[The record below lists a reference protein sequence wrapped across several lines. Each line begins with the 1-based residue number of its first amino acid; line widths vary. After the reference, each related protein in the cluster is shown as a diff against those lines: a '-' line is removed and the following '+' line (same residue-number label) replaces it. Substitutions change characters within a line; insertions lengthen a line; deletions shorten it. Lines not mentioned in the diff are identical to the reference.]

1 MNKTKLSA
9 IIPFILFC
17 INSNAQLQ
25 IGNTV
30 YNSNN
35 DENFG
40 ASVSINVQGNIVAV
54 GADETNSVNGDGSGL
69 VRIFELDN
77 TTNLWE
83 QKGNDILGDNF
94 GDKFGLSISLNS
106 IGNILAIGAPLNDN
120 DGFQSGTV
128 KVFEYNNSNNQ
139 WEQKGN
145 DIFDGLSDYFTGNS
159 VSLNDLGTRI
169 VIGTPASPNG
179 LHVGNIVVF
188 DYDSNINDW
197 AQVGSTIFGSQNYVN
212 LGYSVALNNS
222 GDTFIAGGPA
232 VYRSVSGSINGIV
245 KVYQLVNN
253 NWIQKGS
260 DIVASQGDDFFGAI
274 VDINNDGNIIIIGAI
289 QNDENGDNS
298 GKANIFEYDGL
309 NWIEKGT
316 SILGETG
323 DLLGKVNINDIGDKI
338 LIGSSNY
345 NNNLGKVELFK
356 FVNDNWEQTGNS
368 ILGDTTGDNFGSDTS
383 MTSDGNYIVS
393 GTRRSD
399 DMNSYF
405 KVYETSSQT
414 LNLNEQ
420 AKYNLNLFFEENT
433 LIIKFNNLEINNVN
447 VYNTLGQIIKL
458 DIRKSNFLK
467 IRFSDFLETGVYY
480 VKLST
485 DKGVLSNKILYK
497 KAN

>member
-1 MNKTKLSA
+1 MKTNKLLLIT
-9 IIPFILFC
+9 FILLSL
-17 INSNAQLQ
+17 NSNAQSQ
-25 IGNTV
+25 VGNTV
-30 YNSNN
+30 YNSSN

-40 ASVSINVQGNIVAV
+40 AAVSINAQGNIVAI
-54 GADETNSVNGDGSGL
+54 GANETDTANGDASGL
-69 VRIFELDN
+69 VRVFELN
-77 TTNLWE
+77 NASNQWE
-83 QKGNDILGDNF
+83 QKGNDIIGDNTADLL
-94 GDKFGLSISLNS
+94 GTSVSLNS
-106 IGNILAIGAPLNDN
+106 TGNILAVGAPNSSS
-120 DGFQSGTV
+120 DGFQSGLV
-128 KVFEYNNSNNQ
+128 KVFEFNNSNNQ

-159 VSLNDLGTRI
+159 VSLNSLGTRI
-169 VIGTPASPNG
+169 AIGTPASPTG
-179 LHVGNIVVF
+179 FHLGNIVVF

-197 AQVGSTIFGSQNYVN
+197 VQVGSTTIGTQNYVN

-232 VYRSVSGSINGIV
+232 LYRNVSDPINGMI

-253 NWIQKGS
+253 NWVQKGS
-260 DIVASQGDDFFGAI
+260 DIVASQADDFFGGT

-289 QNDENGDNS
+289 RNDENGNNA
-298 GKANIFEYDGL
+298 GKADIFEYDGL
-309 NWIEKGT
+309 NWIEKGA
-316 SILGETG
+316 SILGEAE
-323 DLLGKVNINDIGDKI
+323 DQLGKVKINDVGDKI
-338 LIGSSNY
+338 LTGSSRY

-356 FVNDNWEQTGNS
+356 FTNNNWEQTGSS
-368 ILGDTTGDNFGSDTS
+368 IIGDTTDDNFGSDTS
-383 MTSDGNYIVS
+383 MTSDGNYVVS

-399 DMNSYF
+399 DINSYF

-458 DIRKSNFLK
+458 DIKKSNFLK
-467 IRFSDFLETGVYY
+467 IRFIDSLETGVYY